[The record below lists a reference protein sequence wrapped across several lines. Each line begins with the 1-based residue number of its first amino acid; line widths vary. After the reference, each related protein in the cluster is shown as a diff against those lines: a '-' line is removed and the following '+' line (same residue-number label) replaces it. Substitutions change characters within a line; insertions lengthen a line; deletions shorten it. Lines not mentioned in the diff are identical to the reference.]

1 MTARVL
7 VVAGVA
13 SGVGKT
19 TITLGLLEAYRRRGL
34 TVQAFKVGPDFI
46 DPGFHELVS
55 GRPSYNLDGW
65 MCGREHAL
73 ATVARHAADADL
85 ALIEGVMGCFDGA
98 DATGEEG
105 STAQM
110 AKWLGAPVVLV
121 IDASS
126 QARSAAAVV
135 QGFERFDPGLHLAAV
150 IANRVGGE
158 GHGQMIADA
167 TRTSCRAVPVGALA
181 RHDDLVLAE
190 RHLGLVTALEGPLT
204 PARRALLADV
214 VESSIDLDSLLALA
228 SPLPSAGLAGA
239 IHWEGSE
246 GAARPSLTMDS
257 GGGHRAP
264 LRVRIGVARDAAF
277 QFYYAE
283 NLDLLRAAGA
293 ALVFWSPLADA
304 VLPDVDGLY
313 FGGGYPELHARR
325 LSENAG
331 VVKAVGEFAA
341 EGRPIYAECGGLM
354 YLAEALEDLDGVPHR
369 MVGLLPTTVHMAPP
383 RLTLG
388 YTEVHF
394 LAETPL
400 APAGA
405 VARGH
410 EFHFSTIDPVPERVR
425 HVYRLGGRRGAER
438 AEGYLIGRTLMSY
451 VHLHFASNPSL
462 ARSFVA
468 ACAKG

>member
-1 MTARVL
+1 MTTRVL
-7 VVAGVA
+7 VVAGTA

-19 TITLGLLEAYRRRGL
+19 TVTLGLCEAYRRRGL

-46 DPGFHELVS
+46 DPGFHELVT

-73 ATVARHAADADL
+73 ATVARRAADADL
-85 ALIEGVMGCFDGA
+85 ALVEGVMGCFDGV

-126 QARSAAAVV
+126 QARSAAATV
-135 QGFERFDPGLHLAAV
+135 QGFERFDPDLSLAAV
-150 IANRVGGE
+150 IANRVGGQD
-158 GHGQMIADA
+158 HGRMIADA
-167 TRTSCRAVPVGALA
+167 IRGSCRAVPVGALA
-181 RHDDLVLAE
+181 RDDDLVLPE

-204 PARRALLADV
+204 PERRARLAGAI
-214 VESSIDLDSLLALA
+214 EASIDLGQLLALA
-228 SPLPSAGLAGA
+228 TPLSSAGFARA
-239 IHWEGSE
+239 IERG
-246 GAARPSLTMDS
+246 RDRK
-257 GGGHRAP
+257 GGEAP
-264 LRVRIGVARDAAF
+264 LRVKIGIARDAAF

-283 NLDLLRAAGA
+283 NLELLRAAGA
-293 ALVFWSPLADA
+293 ALVSWSPLADA
-304 VLPDVDGLY
+304 ELPEVDGLY

-325 LSENAG
+325 LGENVG

-369 MVGLLPTTVHMAPP
+369 MVGLLPTTVRLVPR

-388 YTEVHF
+388 YTEVSF
-394 LAETPL
+394 AADTPL

-405 VARGH
+405 AARGH
-410 EFHFSTIDPVPERVR
+410 EFHCSTIDPVPERVR
-425 HVYRLGGRRGAER
+425 RVYRLGGRRGEER
-438 AEGYLIGRTLMSY
+438 AEGYLIGSALMSY
-451 VHLHFASNPSL
+451 VHLHFASNPAL
-462 ARSFVA
+462 ARGFVE
-468 ACAKG
+468 ACDPARRGRAC